1 MGRTAEAAVVD
12 FSDAY
17 SALLCLLGGEGAFG
31 RASESQGRLRLW
43 RLLHLMSGSTE
54 VDEINDFVA
63 RTHCMTWLDWSD
75 DIWYIHLAI
84 EDPTQRTAWV
94 LDGQDFD

>member
-1 MGRTAEAAVVD
+1 
-12 FSDAY
+12 
-17 SALLCLLGGEGAFG
+17 
-31 RASESQGRLRLW
+31 
-43 RLLHLMSGSTE
+43 MSGSTE